1 MKTELTKRVISSLIL
16 IPLSFYIIIQGN
28 ILFNFFLA
36 LCYLIS
42 IYEWFV
48 MTKKNFFKYFGIIF
62 LSCSFIIVYLLRNY
76 DPCCNNYH
84 SGLRLFLV
92 TILICI
98 FTDIGGYIFGK
109 FFKGPNLTK
118 ISPNKTYSGLIGG
131 YCLPIL
137 SIFIFAKIN
146 IYELELN
153 LKMFTFILIV
163 SSISQIGDIIISYFK
178 RISNIKDTG
187 KIIPGHGGILD
198 RIDGMIFAF
207 PASYIIYL
215 HFFKF

>member
-16 IPLSFYIIIQGN
+16 IPLSFYLIIKGN

-42 IYEWFV
+42 IYEWF
-48 MTKKNFFKYFGIIF
+48 MMNKKNFIKYIGIIF
-62 LSCSFIIVYLLRNY
+62 LSSSFIIVYLLRNY

-84 SGLRLFLV
+84 TGLRLFIV
-92 TILICI
+92 TTLICI
-98 FTDIGGYIFGK
+98 FADIGGYIFGK

-118 ISPNKTYSGLIGG
+118 ISPNKTYSGLIGA

-137 SIFIFAKIN
+137 SVFILAKIN

-153 LKMFTFILIV
+153 LKMFTFIVIV

>member
-28 ILFNFFLA
+28 KLFNFFLA

-48 MTKKNFFKYFGIIF
+48 MSKKSYFKYFGIIF
-62 LSCSFIIVYLLRNY
+62 LSSSFIIVYLLRNY

-98 FTDIGGYIFGK
+98 FTDIGGYIFGNYD
-109 FFKGPNLTK
+109 FFP
-118 ISPNKTYSGLIGG
+118 
-131 YCLPIL
+131 
-137 SIFIFAKIN
+137 
-146 IYELELN
+146 
-153 LKMFTFILIV
+153 
-163 SSISQIGDIIISYFK
+163 
-178 RISNIKDTG
+178 
-187 KIIPGHGGILD
+187 
-198 RIDGMIFAF
+198 
-207 PASYIIYL
+207 
-215 HFFKF
+215 